1 MPVVRVSLSWAR
13 TKVQSVMM
21 YAGQRFVGVVV
32 VVLFVQTLHTT
43 APLHKI
49 YLLDVVAVK
58 PPGAMPNYANA
69 TQRRCLVCSTPADS
83 PSTDGDHGRDT

>member
-21 YAGQRFVGVVV
+21 YAGQRFVVGVVV
-32 VVLFVQTLHTT
+32 VVMFVQTLLHTT
-43 APLHKI
+43 APPHKY

-58 PPGAMPNYANA
+58 PGAMPNYANA

-83 PSTDGDHGRDT
+83 PST